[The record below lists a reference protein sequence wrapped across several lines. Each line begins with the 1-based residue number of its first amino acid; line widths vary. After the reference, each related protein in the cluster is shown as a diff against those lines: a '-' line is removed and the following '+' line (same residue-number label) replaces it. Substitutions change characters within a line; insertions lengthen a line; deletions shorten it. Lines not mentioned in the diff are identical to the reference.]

1 MQTAVVVLIVL
12 LACVFVGWRLFQ
24 SFRSGS
30 SCGGC
35 SDCGKGS
42 CSGEKNADKEEDQ

>member
-12 LACVFVGWRLFQ
+12 LACVFVGWRLLQ

-35 SDCGKGS
+35 SGCGNGS
-42 CSGEKNADKEEDQ
+42 CAGEKKADKEEGQ